1 MVLAVERFDL
11 IVIRHEI
18 VQIRVGAQENW
29 VGSFF
34 TSFFLSRSV
43 CFRDSQISNRYLI
56 YTVYRC
62 VFFSFFFSRCVFF
75 SIFIL

>member
-18 VQIRVGAQENW
+18 VKIRVGAQENW

-34 TSFFLSRSV
+34 VSSL
-43 CFRDSQISNRYLI
+43 
-56 YTVYRC
+56 
-62 VFFSFFFSRCVFF
+62 
-75 SIFIL
+75 

>member
-18 VQIRVGAQENW
+18 VEIRVGAQENW
-29 VGSFF
+29 VCLFF

-43 CFRDSQISNRYLI
+43 CFRDSRISNTYMYI
-56 YTVYRC
+56 YCIR
-62 VFFSFFFSRCVFF
+62 
-75 SIFIL
+75 